1 MAVGTSTRVAYHED
15 AALPGAKDAAAQ
27 MLSTVDESKSIS
39 YATLEDAV
47 VAVKKDD
54 AQFAVLPVD
63 SATRGSCYDTYDL
76 LIKYNLAVVGECE
89 RPVKTSDTHTRA
101 RFWMVAKT
109 PVEPS
114 PKTEQ
119 CKTSLAFAF
128 ASGNAHGQLHRALG
142 LFASREID
150 LSKVESRPWSSA
162 HPSAG
167 KAEFI
172 FYVDVKARQSDA
184 KVVEAI
190 ATLRA
195 MCSYVCVL
203 GCYSSGALETTNG
216 APDAAPQEL
225 TMAQKY
231 PLSPV
236 FDTTKIAKTLA
247 VFGVTKQMEAEGKQ
261 VYSLCVGEPDFQP
274 PKRVLEAGIRAIQEG
289 KTKYCDMR
297 GMAELREII
306 AKYLQRA
313 KGVTYA
319 ATEIQVCGGAQQAIY
334 NMILA
339 ILRPGDK
346 VLLPSPYWG
355 SYEGILAQV
364 KTQLVQLKNTLE
376 DNYLINP
383 VKLEEALT
391 ANPEIRIL
399 ILCNPS
405 NPAGT
410 LHSPEQLEQIAAVLR
425 KPQFR
430 HVVVISDEIYE
441 QIVYQDE
448 GAPKRVC
455 QSFATL
461 PDMFERTI
469 LINGFSKAYAMTGLR
484 IGYMAG
490 PKHFIEP
497 CYLMQ
502 GQLTS
507 CANSVGQVMAIEA
520 MQMELEALERGEV
533 RIAEDLHGLD
543 LKRQYIAKRL
553 RAMPNVRFAYPTSS
567 FYVFVDLGLH
577 FEGKTAYTAD
587 KSEVLHNV
595 DDFCD
600 YLIRKHGV
608 AVGPGSDMGEPHGLR
623 ISYAGSMDTMVHSMD
638 GMEHALNSLTFT
650 RNQET
655 YLHVRAR

>member
-1 MAVGTSTRVAYHED
+1 MAVGTSTRVAYQEKAD
-15 AALPGAKDAAAQ
+15 FIGAKEAANE
-27 MLSTVDESKSIS
+27 MLSAVNEFKTIG
-39 YATLEDAV
+39 YATIDDAV
-47 VAVKKDD
+47 AAVKKED
-54 AQFAVLPVD
+54 AEFAVVPVET
-63 SATRGSCYDTYDL
+63 STHGSCYETYDL
-76 LIKYNLAVVGECE
+76 LLEYDLAVVGESE
-89 RPVKTSDTHTRA
+89 GPT

-109 PVEPS
+109 PAETS
-114 PKTEQ
+114 LKAAA

-142 LFASREID
+142 MFASREID

-190 ATLRA
+190 ASLRA
-195 MCSYVCVL
+195 MCSYVRVL
-203 GCYSSGALETTNG
+203 GCYASGALEATNG
-216 APDAAPQEL
+216 VPNSSSQEL

-247 VFGVTKQMEAEGKQ
+247 VFGVTKQMEAEGKP

-297 GMAELREII
+297 GMVDLREII

-313 KGVTYA
+313 KGVTYDPK
-319 ATEIQVCGGAQQAIY
+319 EIQVCGGAQQALY
-334 NMILA
+334 NVILA

-355 SYEGILAQV
+355 SYKGILAQV
-364 KTQLVQLKNTLE
+364 KTQLVQLRNTLE
-376 DNYLINP
+376 ENYLINP
-383 VKLEEALT
+383 VKLEETLA
-391 ANPEIRIL
+391 ANLEIRII

-430 HVVVISDEIYE
+430 HVIVISDEIYE
-441 QIVYQDE
+441 QLVYQDE
-448 GAPKRVC
+448 GVPKRVC
-455 QSFATL
+455 KSFATI
-461 PDMFERTI
+461 PGMFERTV

-490 PKHFIEP
+490 PSHFIEP

-520 MQMELEALERGEV
+520 MKMELEAIEKGEV
-533 RIAEDLHGLD
+533 RIAENLHGLD

-553 RAMPNVRFAYPTSS
+553 QAMDNVRFAYPMSS
-567 FYVFVDLGLH
+567 FYVFVDLGLL
-577 FEGKTAYTAD
+577 FEGKIAYSA
-587 KSEVLHNV
+587 EGEEIHNV

-600 YLIRKHGV
+600 YLIRKAGV

-623 ISYAGSMDTMVHSMD
+623 ISYAGSMDTMIHSMD
-638 GMEHALNSLTFT
+638 GLEFALKSLIF
-650 RNQET
+650 E
-655 YLHVRAR
+655 

>member
-1 MAVGTSTRVAYHED
+1 MTGGASTRVAYGD
-15 AALPGAKDAAAQ
+15 YSGAKDAAND
-27 MLSTVDESKSIS
+27 MLSAVEEYKTIS
-39 YATLEDAV
+39 YASIEDAV
-47 VAVKKDD
+47 AAVKKED
-54 AQFAVLPVD
+54 AEFAVVPVE
-63 SATRGSCYDTYDL
+63 SSSRGSYYETYDL
-76 LIKYNLAVVGECE
+76 LLKYDLAVVGESE
-89 RPVKTSDTHTRA
+89 SPAKSET
-101 RFWMVAKT
+101 RFWLVAKT
-109 PVEPS
+109 PAEPS
-114 PKTEQ
+114 LKVSE

-128 ASGNAHGQLHRALG
+128 ASGNAHGQLYRALG
-142 LFASREID
+142 MFASRGID
-150 LSKVESRPWSSA
+150 LSKIESRPWSSA

-167 KAEFI
+167 KAKFI
-172 FYVDVKARQSDA
+172 FYADVDARQSDSN
-184 KVVEAI
+184 VIEAI
-190 ATLRA
+190 ASLRS
-195 MCSYVCVL
+195 MCSYVRVL
-203 GCYSSGALETTNG
+203 GCYSSGGLETTNG
-216 APDAAPQEL
+216 VADAASQHL

-247 VFGVTKQMEAEGKQ
+247 VFGVTKQMEAEGKS

-274 PKRVLEAGIRAIQEG
+274 PTRVLEAGIRAIQEG

-297 GMAELREII
+297 GMVDLREII
-306 AKYLQRA
+306 AKYLQVA
-313 KGVTYA
+313 KGVRYDPKQ
-319 ATEIQVCGGAQQAIY
+319 IQVCGGAQQALY
-334 NMILA
+334 NVILA

-364 KTQLVQLKNTLE
+364 KTQLVQLRNTLE
-376 DNYLINP
+376 ENYLINP
-383 VKLEEALT
+383 SKLEEALT

-410 LHSPEQLEQIAAVLR
+410 LHSPEQLEEIAAVLR

-430 HVVVISDEIYE
+430 HVIVISDEIYE
-441 QIVYQDE
+441 QLVYQDE
-448 GAPKRVC
+448 GVPKRVC
-455 QSFATL
+455 KSFATI
-461 PDMFERTI
+461 PGMYERTV

-490 PKHFIEP
+490 PSHFIEP

-520 MQMELEALERGEV
+520 MKMELEAIEKGEV
-533 RIAEDLHGLD
+533 RIAENLHGLD

-553 RAMPNVRFAYPTSS
+553 QEMPNVRFAYPTSS
-567 FYVFVDLGLH
+567 FYVFVDLGLL
-577 FEGKTAYTAD
+577 FAGKKAYTAG
-587 KSEVLHNV
+587 KAEELHNV

-600 YLIRKHGV
+600 YLIRKNGV

-623 ISYAGSMDTMVHSMD
+623 MSYAGSMDTMIHSMD
-638 GMEHALNSLTFT
+638 GLEFALKSLTF
-650 RNQET
+650 E
-655 YLHVRAR
+655 

>member
-1 MAVGTSTRVAYHED
+1 MAVGASTRVAYHED
-15 AALPGAKDAAAQ
+15 AAFAGAKEAANQ
-27 MLSTVDESKSIS
+27 MLSAVDKPKTIS
-39 YATLEDAV
+39 YASIEDAV
-47 VAVKKDD
+47 AAVKQED
-54 AQFAVLPVD
+54 ANFAVVPVD
-63 SATRGSCYDTYDL
+63 TSTHGSCYETYDL
-76 LIKYNLAVVGECE
+76 LLKYNLAVLGECE
-89 RPVKTSDTHTRA
+89 WPTGPAKPSEKRT
-101 RFWMVAKT
+101 RFWLMAKT
-109 PVEPS
+109 PAEPS
-114 PKTEQ
+114 VKATQ

-150 LSKVESRPWSSA
+150 LSKIESRPWSST
-162 HPSAG
+162 HPCVG

-172 FYVDVKARQSDA
+172 FYADIKARQSDA
-184 KVVEAI
+184 KAVEAI
-190 ATLRA
+190 ATLRN

-203 GCYSSGALETTNG
+203 GCYASGALE
-216 APDAAPQEL
+216 AASIQEL

-236 FDTTKIAKTLA
+236 FDTTKVAKTLA
-247 VFGVTKQMEAEGKQ
+247 VFAVTKQMEAEGKP

-274 PKRVLEAGIRAIQEG
+274 PKRVLEAGIKAIQEG

-297 GMAELREII
+297 GMAGLREII
-306 AKYLQRA
+306 VTYLQRA

-319 ATEIQVCGGAQQAIY
+319 PTEIQVCGGAQQALY
-334 NMILA
+334 NVILA

-364 KTQLVQLKNTLE
+364 KTQFVQLRNTLE
-376 DNYLINP
+376 ENYLINP
-383 VKLEEALT
+383 AKLEEALT
-391 ANPEIRIL
+391 ANPEVRIL

-410 LHSPEQLEQIAAVLR
+410 LHSPEHLEKIAEVLR

-441 QIVYQDE
+441 QLVYQDE
-448 GAPKRVC
+448 GVPKRVC
-455 QSFATL
+455 QSFATI
-461 PDMFERTI
+461 PGMYERTI

-484 IGYMAG
+484 IGYMAA

-520 MQMELEALERGEV
+520 MQMELESIARGEI
-533 RIAEDLHGLD
+533 RIAEELHGLD

-567 FYVFVDLGLH
+567 FYVFVDLALH
-577 FEGKTAYTAD
+577 FEGKKAYSAD
-587 KSEVLHNV
+587 KSEVLYNV

-600 YLIRKHGV
+600 YLIRKTGV

-623 ISYAGSMDTMVHSMD
+623 ISYAGSMETMVHAMD
-638 GMEHALNSLTFT
+638 GMESALNSLTF
-650 RNQET
+650 E
-655 YLHVRAR
+655 

>member
-1 MAVGTSTRVAYHED
+1 
-15 AALPGAKDAAAQ
+15 
-27 MLSTVDESKSIS
+27 
-39 YATLEDAV
+39 
-47 VAVKKDD
+47 
-54 AQFAVLPVD
+54 
-63 SATRGSCYDTYDL
+63 
-76 LIKYNLAVVGECE
+76 VGECE
-89 RPVKTSDTHTRA
+89 WPTASAKEAATRT
-101 RFWMVAKT
+101 RLWMVAKT
-109 PVEPS
+109 PTEP
-114 PKTEQ
+114 PLKTGE

-128 ASGNAHGQLHRALG
+128 ASGNAHGQLYRALG
-142 LFASREID
+142 VFESQGID
-150 LSKVESRPWSSA
+150 LSKIESRPWSSP
-162 HPSAG
+162 HPTAG

-172 FYVDVKARQSDA
+172 FYVDVKSRQSDD
-184 KVVEAI
+184 KFVEAI

-195 MCSYVCVL
+195 MCAYVRVL
-203 GCYSSGALETTNG
+203 GCYTSGALEATNG
-216 APDAAPQEL
+216 VPSAASHEL

-236 FDTTKIAKTLA
+236 FDTTKVAKTLA
-247 VFGVTKQMEAEGKQ
+247 VFGVTKQMEAEGKP

-313 KGVTYA
+313 KGVTYDPK
-319 ATEIQVCGGAQQAIY
+319 EIQVCGGAQQALY
-334 NMILA
+334 NVILA

-364 KTQLVQLKNTLE
+364 KTQLVQLRNTLE
-376 DNYLINP
+376 ENYLINP
-383 VKLEEALT
+383 VKLEEALA

-399 ILCNPS
+399 IMCNPS

-430 HVVVISDEIYE
+430 HVIVISDEIYE
-441 QIVYQDE
+441 QLVYQDE
-448 GAPKRVC
+448 GVPQRVC
-455 QSFATL
+455 KSFASI
-461 PDMFERTI
+461 PDMYERTI

-484 IGYMAG
+484 IGYMAA
-490 PKHFIEP
+490 PIHFIEP

-520 MQMELEALERGEV
+520 MKMELEAMARGEV
-533 RIAEDLHGLD
+533 RIAENLHGLD

-553 RAMPNVRFAYPTSS
+553 GTMPNVRFAYPTSS
-567 FYVFVDLGLH
+567 FYVFVDLGLL
-577 FEGKTAYTAD
+577 FEGKKAYTTD
-587 KSEVLHNV
+587 KSEELHNV

-600 YLIRKHGV
+600 YLIRSTGV

-623 ISYAGSMDTMVHSMD
+623 ISYAGSMATSVHAMD
-638 GMEHALNSLTFT
+638 GLESALKSLTFEKT
-650 RNQET
+650 DG
-655 YLHVRAR
+655 AR

>member
-1 MAVGTSTRVAYHED
+1 MAAGASARVAYQENVNY
-15 AALPGAKDAAAQ
+15 AKDAAAE
-27 MLSTVDESKSIS
+27 MLNAVSDAKTLGYASI
-39 YATLEDAV
+39 EDAV
-47 VAVKKDD
+47 TAVKKEDVE
-54 AQFAVLPVD
+54 FAVVPVE
-63 SATRGSCYDTYDL
+63 STTHGSYYDTYDL
-76 LIKYNLAVVGECE
+76 LLKYDLAVVGESK
-89 RPVKTSDTHTRA
+89 PSDKSA
-101 RFWMVAKT
+101 RFWLVAKT
-109 PVEPS
+109 PMEPS
-114 PKTEQ
+114 RKTAV

-142 LFASREID
+142 LFASRHID
-150 LSKVESRPWSSA
+150 LSKVESRPWSST

-172 FYVDVKARQSDA
+172 FYVDVDARLSDT

-190 ATLRA
+190 ASLRT
-195 MCSYVCVL
+195 MCSYVRVI
-203 GCYSSGALETTNG
+203 GCYSSGSLEATNG
-216 APDAAPQEL
+216 VLDASSREL

-236 FDTTKIAKTLA
+236 FDTTKVAKTLA
-247 VFGVTKQMEAEGKQ
+247 VFAVTKRMEAEGKP

-274 PKRVLEAGIRAIQEG
+274 PKRVLDAGIRAIQEG

-297 GMAELREII
+297 GMANLREII
-306 AKYLQRA
+306 ATYLQRA
-313 KGVTYA
+313 KGVIYDPMQ
-319 ATEIQVCGGAQQAIY
+319 IQVCGGAQQALY
-334 NMILA
+334 NVILA

-364 KTQLVQLKNTLE
+364 KTQLVQLRNTLE
-376 DNYLINP
+376 ENYLINP

-430 HVVVISDEIYE
+430 HVIVISDEIYE

-448 GAPKRVC
+448 GEPKRVC
-455 QSFATL
+455 KSFASI
-461 PDMFERTI
+461 PDMYERTV

-484 IGYMAG
+484 IGYLAA
-490 PKHFIEP
+490 PSHFVEP

-520 MQMELEALERGEV
+520 VKMELETMAKGEL
-533 RIAEDLHGLD
+533 RIAENLHGLD

-553 RAMPNVRFAYPTSS
+553 QAMPNVRFAHPTSS
-567 FYVFVDLGLH
+567 FYVFVDLALL
-577 FEGKTAYTAD
+577 FEGKRAYTAD
-587 KSEVLHNV
+587 KSEEIHNV

-600 YLIRKHGV
+600 YLIRKTGV
-608 AVGPGSDMGEPHGLR
+608 AVGPGSDMGEPYGFR
-623 ISYAGSMDTMVHSMD
+623 ISYAGSMDTMIHSMD
-638 GMEHALNSLTFT
+638 GLESAINSLTFEEASH
-650 RNQET
+650 RS
-655 YLHVRAR
+655 L